1 MAKEKKEEQKGE
13 VNTTAAASQ
22 VTQTPASQP
31 SQALTP
37 IAGYDPSRLQA
48 LVQALPADIQ
58 TGVQRLFAVMNP
70 KKEGVEDGIDMM
82 IEPTVIKVYQPVSS
96 KDIPP
101 AAKLGDL
108 YTDSGE
114 VLPQPF
120 SFTPFYMY
128 QTRAKFD
135 NDDKS
140 NSCFSEDREY
150 GRHGRACATCPDKGE
165 ACADVLN
172 VIAFGRDFS
181 RVYKIAF
188 SKSSMWQ
195 GGVKLQKF
203 VKTTEK
209 IWERWYALT
218 SMEGKRA
225 GNQPG
230 KFYKFDVN
238 LSQKDGLVDKNAY
251 PICQI
256 CSAVLKEQ
264 RTTEKAESA
273 QARVTG
279 VALVG
284 QLPDSSTASAIPPAG
299 EEPDFNDGSL

>member
-1 MAKEKKEEQKGE
+1 MAKERKEEQKGE
-13 VNTTAAASQ
+13 VNNVTTETPQAI
-22 VTQTPASQP
+22 QTPVPQTT
-31 SQALTP
+31 QALTP

-48 LVQALPADIQ
+48 LVQALPSDIQ

-101 AAKLGDL
+101 SAKLGDL

-114 VLPQPF
+114 VLSSPF

-128 QTRAKFD
+128 QTRSKFD
-135 NDDKS
+135 NEDKS

-150 GRHGRACATCPDKGE
+150 GRHGRVCATCPDKSD

-181 RVYKIAF
+181 RVYKISF
-188 SKSSMWQ
+188 MKSSMWQ

-218 SMEGKRA
+218 SMEGKRS

-238 LSQKDGLVDKNAY
+238 LSQKDGLVDKSVY

-264 RTTEKAESA
+264 RAADKAENA

-279 VALVG
+279 VNLVG
-284 QLPDSSTASAIPPAG
+284 QLPNTSTGIPPAG